1 MERYNDKWQSK
12 TPEEKKLTDEE
23 VEHFIKSLLPVVFH
37 ILYNPFDEVSIL
49 VLFLVEAK
57 KFLLNNMEGKQNN
70 DKIMIRYFVSKI
82 AEISRKTILQL

>member
-1 MERYNDKWQSK
+1 MERYNDKWESK
-12 TPEEKKLTDEE
+12 TPVDKRLTDEE

-57 KFLLNNMEGKQNN
+57 KILLSNMEGKQNN
-70 DKIMIRYFVSKI
+70 DKVFCLKNC
-82 AEISRKTILQL
+82 

>member
-12 TPEEKKLTDEE
+12 TPEDKKLTDEE

-70 DKIMIRYFVSKI
+70 DKVFCF
-82 AEISRKTILQL
+82 ENC